1 MKKLFRLKYLGATN
15 TRGVRM
21 KITNVETQESWTIAR
36 DYSMDYKAQAIKYI
50 EEFIT
55 YGKHEQTF
63 EELVVEYML
72 FNCEE

>member
-21 KITNVETQESWTIAR
+21 KITNVETQESWMIAR
-36 DYSMDYKAQAIKYI
+36 DYSMDYRAQAIKYI

-55 YGKHEQTF
+55 YSKHEQTF
-63 EELVVEYML
+63 EEVVVDYLL
-72 FNCEE
+72 FN